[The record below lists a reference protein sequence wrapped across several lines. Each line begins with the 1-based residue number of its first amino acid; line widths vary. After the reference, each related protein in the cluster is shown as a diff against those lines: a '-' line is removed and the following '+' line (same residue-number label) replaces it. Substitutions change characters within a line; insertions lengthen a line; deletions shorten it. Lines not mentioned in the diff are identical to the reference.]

1 MSSKQGWAA
10 CNQIAAIHSL
20 TATFFRVWA
29 ELIRPHQTW
38 PIRLSSCYHPLQG
51 LIWGHPAL
59 QLAWGKGAKGTG
71 LWVSSALQGCL
82 FPCPVQHHGQ
92 SPVPRLVKDRGTW
105 TQNQVSEGRDAE
117 APFFTSYNQASY
129 QCWLRLQIRVRPACR
144 QHEHSQLG
152 TMLVHPQPRVSF
164 V

>member
-10 CNQIAAIHSL
+10 CNQIPAIHSL

-59 QLAWGKGAKGTG
+59 QLAWGKGAKVTG

-92 SPVPRLVKDRGTW
+92 SPVPRLVKDGALGLRTKF
-105 TQNQVSEGRDAE
+105 QRAE
-117 APFFTSYNQASY
+117 MQRLLS
-129 QCWLRLQIRVRPACR
+129 LRHIIRLLTNAGFD
-144 QHEHSQLG
+144 SK
-152 TMLVHPQPRVSF
+152 
-164 V
+164 